1 MEKVTRE
8 VRTYAD
14 GKYQP
19 HLREAADGGESRTI
33 EGYAIVF
40 GVRSV
45 LLADWYDRYYEV
57 IEPGA
62 IDEDR
67 LREMDIKMT
76 MFHDREI
83 LLARSNKGKGTLKLS
98 VDEVGVK
105 YEFEAPRTCDG
116 DNALELVRRGD
127 LSGSSFTFWSD
138 EKSSVRY
145 EILDDDVLLRHVD
158 RIDRVYE
165 MTIAADPAYT
175 ETTVTAREVEAAG
188 IKLPGKQD
196 DEAAEAA
203 KREAQEQIAKQLRE
217 RQSQIDDLRS
227 IANSNPF

>member
-1 MEKVTRE
+1 MKENSRE
-8 VRTYAD
+8 VRIFLE
-14 GKYQP
+14 GRCQP

-33 EGYAIVF
+33 EGYAVVF

-62 IDEDR
+62 IDEAR

-83 LLARSNKGKGTLKLS
+83 LLARSNKGQGTLKLS

-138 EKSSVRY
+138 ERSSVRY
-145 EILDDDVLLRHVD
+145 ELLDDDVLLRHVD
-158 RIDRVYE
+158 RIDKVYE
-165 MTIAADPAYT
+165 MTIAADPAYV

-188 IKLPGKQD
+188 IKLPNHSK
-196 DEAAEAA
+196 DE
-203 KREAQEQIAKQLRE
+203 RETPEQIAEKLRE
-217 RQSQIDDLRS
+217 RKSEIDNLRS
-227 IANSNPF
+227 IANSSTF

>member
-1 MEKVTRE
+1 MKENSRE
-8 VRTYAD
+8 VRIFLE
-14 GKYQP
+14 GRCQP

-62 IDEDR
+62 IDEAR

-83 LLARSNKGKGTLKLS
+83 LLARSNKGQGTLKLS

-105 YEFEAPRTCDG
+105 YGFEAPRTCDG

-138 EKSSVRY
+138 ERSSIRY
-145 EILDDDVLLRHVD
+145 ELLDDDVLLRHVD
-158 RIDRVYE
+158 RIDKVYE
-165 MTIAADPAYT
+165 MTIAADPAYV

-188 IKLPGKQD
+188 IKLPNHSK
-196 DEAAEAA
+196 DE
-203 KREAQEQIAKQLRE
+203 RETPEQIAEKLRE
-217 RQSQIDDLRS
+217 NKSRIDSLRS
-227 IANSNPF
+227 IANSNTF

>member
-1 MEKVTRE
+1 MEKETRE

-14 GKYQP
+14 GKFQP

-40 GVRSV
+40 GVRSI

-62 IDEDR
+62 IDEER

-83 LLARSNKGKGTLKLS
+83 LLARSNKGQGTLHLS
-98 VDEVGVK
+98 VDEIGVK

-127 LSGSSFTFWSD
+127 LTGSSFTFWSD
-138 EKSSVRY
+138 ERSSVRY
-145 EILDDDVLLRHVD
+145 ELLDDDVLLRHVD

-188 IKLPGKQD
+188 IKLPGKQN
-196 DEAAEAA
+196 EESQ
-203 KREAQEQIAKQLRE
+203 RETQEEITKKLRE
-217 RQSQIDDLRS
+217 RQGQIDSLRS

>member
-1 MEKVTRE
+1 MNKEARE

-14 GKYQP
+14 GRFQP

-62 IDEDR
+62 IDEAR

-83 LLARSNKGKGTLKLS
+83 LLARSNKGQGTLRLS

-116 DNALELVRRGD
+116 DKALELVRRGD
-127 LSGSSFTFWSD
+127 LTGSSFTFWSD
-138 EKSSVRY
+138 EKSSIRY
-145 EILDDDVLLRHVD
+145 ELLDDDVLLRHVD

-188 IKLPGKQD
+188 ITLPDKQ
-196 DEAAEAA
+196 EGGQQ
-203 KREAQEQIAKQLRE
+203 RETQEQIAQRLRE
-217 RQSQIDDLRS
+217 TKSQIDSLRS
-227 IANSNPF
+227 IANSKPF

>member
-1 MEKVTRE
+1 MNKETRE

-14 GKYQP
+14 GRFQP

-62 IDEDR
+62 IDEAR

-83 LLARSNKGKGTLKLS
+83 LLARSNKGQGTLRLS

-127 LSGSSFTFWSD
+127 LTGSSFTFWSD
-138 EKSSVRY
+138 EKSSIRY
-145 EILDDDVLLRHVD
+145 ELLDDDVLLRHVD

-188 IKLPGKQD
+188 ITLPGKQ
-196 DEAAEAA
+196 EGGQQ
-203 KREAQEQIAKQLRE
+203 RETQEQIAQRLRE
-217 RQSQIDDLRS
+217 TKSQIDSLRS

>member
-1 MEKVTRE
+1 MKKQTRE
-8 VRTYAD
+8 VRSYAD
-14 GKYQP
+14 GRFQP
-19 HLREAADGGESRTI
+19 HLREAGEGQESRTI

-62 IDEDR
+62 IDEAR

-83 LLARSNKGKGTLKLS
+83 LLARSNKGTGTLRLS
-98 VDEVGVK
+98 VDEVGVR
-105 YEFEAPRTCDG
+105 YEFEAPRTSDG

-138 EKSSVRY
+138 EKSSIRY
-145 EILDDDVLLRHVD
+145 ELLDDDVLLRHVD

-188 IKLPGKQD
+188 ITLPGGKTD
-196 DEAAEAA
+196 RETPEEIAA
-203 KREAQEQIAKQLRE
+203 RLRE
-217 RQSQIDDLRS
+217 RQRQINMLRGLADSEPS
-227 IANSNPF
+227 I

>member
-1 MEKVTRE
+1 MKENSRE
-8 VRTYAD
+8 VRIFLE
-14 GKYQP
+14 GRCQP

-62 IDEDR
+62 IDEAR

-83 LLARSNKGKGTLKLS
+83 LLARSNKGQGTLKLS

-138 EKSSVRY
+138 ERSSVRY
-145 EILDDDVLLRHVD
+145 ELLDDDVLLRHVD
-158 RIDRVYE
+158 RIDKVYE
-165 MTIAADPAYT
+165 MTIAADPAYV

-188 IKLPGKQD
+188 IKLPNRNK
-196 DEAAEAA
+196 DE
-203 KREAQEQIAKQLRE
+203 RETPEQIAEKLRE
-217 RQSQIDDLRS
+217 NKSRIDNLRS
-227 IANSNPF
+227 IANSSTF

>member
-1 MEKVTRE
+1 MKKETRE

-14 GKYQP
+14 GKFQP

-62 IDEDR
+62 IDEER

-83 LLARSNKGKGTLKLS
+83 LLARSNKGQGTLRLS
-98 VDEVGVK
+98 VDEIGVK

-127 LSGSSFTFWSD
+127 LTGSSFTFWSD
-138 EKSSVRY
+138 EHSSVRY
-145 EILDDDVLLRHVD
+145 ELLDDDVLLRHVD

-188 IKLPGKQD
+188 IKLPGKQN
-196 DEAAEAA
+196 EESQ
-203 KREAQEQIAKQLRE
+203 RETQEEITKKLRE
-217 RQSQIDDLRS
+217 RQGQIDSLRS

>member
-1 MEKVTRE
+1 MKENSRE
-8 VRTYAD
+8 VRIFLE
-14 GKYQP
+14 GRCQP

-62 IDEDR
+62 IDEAR

-83 LLARSNKGKGTLKLS
+83 LLARSNKGQGTLKLS

-138 EKSSVRY
+138 EHSSVRY
-145 EILDDDVLLRHVD
+145 ELLDDDVLLRHVD
-158 RIDRVYE
+158 RIDKVYE
-165 MTIAADPAYT
+165 MTIAADPAYV

-188 IKLPGKQD
+188 IKLPNHSK
-196 DEAAEAA
+196 DE
-203 KREAQEQIAKQLRE
+203 RETPEQIAEKLRE
-217 RQSQIDDLRS
+217 NKSRIDSLRS
-227 IANSNPF
+227 IANSNTF

>member
-1 MEKVTRE
+1 MKENSRE
-8 VRTYAD
+8 VRIFLE
-14 GKYQP
+14 GRCQP
-19 HLREAADGGESRTI
+19 HLREAAGGGESRTI

-62 IDEDR
+62 IDEAR

-83 LLARSNKGKGTLKLS
+83 LLARSNKGQGTLKLS

-138 EKSSVRY
+138 ERSSVRY
-145 EILDDDVLLRHVD
+145 ELLDDDVLLRHVD
-158 RIDRVYE
+158 RIDKVYE
-165 MTIAADPAYT
+165 MTIAADPAYV

-188 IKLPGKQD
+188 IKLPNRNK
-196 DEAAEAA
+196 DE
-203 KREAQEQIAKQLRE
+203 RETPEQIAEKLRE
-217 RQSQIDDLRS
+217 NKSRIDSLRS
-227 IANSNPF
+227 IANSNTF